1 MNPLRKTITLLGD
14 MYFVIGGSPTPTPN
28 ATKNRSQP
36 GQGSTNSGE
45 SRESH
50 NLGDTRSVQSASEEM
65 KLLVLS
71 FLLAVFADAASATS
85 SVRKRTISVGDEQ
98 TVAGGEHP
106 MSIEELDD
114 ASREKVEAALIRL
127 SEHGTKNLVRHIS
140 SSLHDLSSSG
150 EEATSDAAERKL
162 RDQTCMDQTDALY
175 DTIGADVSALFAS
188 GQPCG
193 PSFEFMPMKATID
206 HSVAKGCDGPLVTAY
221 EAACAAANGTAIRVG
236 NLEAD
241 CDVDGILPWPV
252 AVTFIGTELHVCLS
266 DECGN
271 ATEISGMTLD
281 EVTDMVDIMGS
292 GITSGLGL
300 PNVAM
305 ACGVTSVENIQVPA
319 TNAAATDAVTT
330 DVVTTDAVMTAN
342 STGTSTTN
350 TTAVAMNVTN

>member
-1 MNPLRKTITLLGD
+1 
-14 MYFVIGGSPTPTPN
+14 
-28 ATKNRSQP
+28 
-36 GQGSTNSGE
+36 
-45 SRESH
+45 
-50 NLGDTRSVQSASEEM
+50 M

-106 MSIEELDD
+106 ISIEELDD
-114 ASREKVEAALIRL
+114 ASREKVEAALIHL
-127 SEHGTKNLVRHIS
+127 SEHGTKNLVRRIS
-140 SSLHDLSSSG
+140 SSLRDLSSG

-162 RDQTCMDQTDALY
+162 LDQTCTDQTDALY
-175 DTIGADVSALFAS
+175 DTIDAEVSALFAS

-193 PSFEFMPMKATID
+193 PSFEFMSMKATIN
-206 HSVAKGCDGPLVTAY
+206 HAVANGCDGPVVDAY

-241 CDVDGILPWPV
+241 CNVVAMGLPLTV
-252 AVTFIGTELHVCLS
+252 QFIGKELHVCMS
-266 DECGN
+266 DECGGVADLSN
-271 ATEISGMTLD
+271 MTLAEATE
-281 EVTDMVDIMGS
+281 MVNMMGP

-305 ACGVTSVENIQVPA
+305 ACGVKSVENIQVPDTDA
-319 TNAAATDAVTT
+319 VATDAVTT
-330 DVVTTDAVMTAN
+330 DAVVMTAN
-342 STGTSTTN
+342 STGTSSN